1 MMWHGLPE
9 GAKYNCIY
17 ADPPWLFKNYSEKGE
32 GRNPNQ
38 HYPCMPLEEIKA
50 LPVAELAAENCVLL
64 MWVYNPMLPEALE
77 LIKAWGF
84 EFKTVG
90 FVWSKQRI
98 STGYWTRSMTEQCWL
113 ATRGKPSRKDMGV
126 RQVLEAPPLEHS
138 RKPALFYH
146 RIEALVD
153 GPYLEL
159 FARNRRTG
167 WDTWGNE
174 TEKFGGTLSQIHEG
188 QVEAVEKVYL
198 GMDLASGPDHTAITV
213 VEDGKP
219 RLATDAEKLEFLL
232 NQPREKESEAS

>member
-1 MMWHGLPE
+1 MIWHGLPQ
-9 GAKYNCIY
+9 GKKYPVIY

-38 HYPCMPLEEIKA
+38 HYKCMPLEEIKA
-50 LPVAELAAENCVLL
+50 LPVQELAADNCVLL

-77 LIKAWGF
+77 LFKAWGF

-138 RKPALFYH
+138 QKPALFYD
-146 RIEALVD
+146 RIEKLCA
-153 GPYLEL
+153 GPYVEL
-159 FARNRRTG
+159 FARTRRQG
-167 WDTWGNE
+167 WDAWGNE
-174 TEKFGGTLSQIHEG
+174 TEKFGGAAPQIHEG
-188 QVEAVEKVYL
+188 QVEAVEKVYM
-198 GMDLASGPDHTAITV
+198 GIDLASGPDQTAFTIY
-213 VEDGKP
+213 ENGKARP
-219 RLATDAEKLEFLL
+219 ATEAERLSALL
-232 NQPREKESEAS
+232 NAPRPESEAI